1 MNKKALKTPFTQN
14 APALPVEKNYINKNE
29 LTIVE
34 ARKLLPDNL
43 KHLDLNLRE
52 YKFLA
57 VYCSN
62 NFNAEEA
69 VKKAGYVERT
79 QAKYRAIAYT
89 LLQRKKI
96 VEAIRIYID
105 TIIQP
110 YRDRLEL
117 ELLNVYY
124 RRAMYTIDKFYD
136 NDGKPLPI
144 KEIDKDYICCI
155 DDVKYVKVTGSN
167 TVIPAYQLPNRD
179 LALQALYRFV
189 TGQDVTS
196 SNILPEDAKK
206 KIQNIYQTVIK
217 ADKINIKP
225 KNVRQI
231 TPLKHED

>member
-1 MNKKALKTPFTQN
+1 MNKKALNSPFTTN
-14 APALPVEKNYINKNE
+14 PPAIPHEPNYINKNE
-29 LTIVE
+29 LTITE

-43 KHLDLNLRE
+43 KHLDINPRE

-62 NFNAEEA
+62 NFNAEDA
-69 VKKAGYVERT
+69 VEKAGYVERNK
-79 QAKYRAIAYT
+79 AGYRAIAYS
-89 LLQRKKI
+89 LLQRKEI
-96 VEAIRIYID
+96 VDAIKIYID

-124 RRAMYTIDKFYD
+124 RRATYTIDKFYD
-136 NDGKPLPI
+136 DRGNPLLL

-155 DDVKYVKVTGSN
+155 DDIKYVKITGTQ
-167 TVIPAYQLPNRD
+167 TVISAYQLPNRD

-189 TGQDVTS
+189 TGQDLNTS
-196 SNILPEDAKK
+196 PTLPEDAKK

-217 ADKINIKP
+217 ANKINIKP
-225 KNVRQI
+225 QNIKKRTEIKDV
-231 TPLKHED
+231 

>member
-1 MNKKALKTPFTQN
+1 MNKKAKSSPFTQP
-14 APALPVEKNYINKNE
+14 APALAVEKNYINKQE
-29 LTIVE
+29 LTITE
-34 ARKLLPDNL
+34 ARKLLPENL
-43 KHLDLNLRE
+43 KHLDINPRE

-69 VKKAGYVERT
+69 VEKAGYVERT
-79 QAKYRAIAYT
+79 RAGYRAIAYS
-89 LLQRKKI
+89 LLQRKEI
-96 VEAIRIYID
+96 IEAIKIYID

-110 YRDRLEL
+110 YKDRLEL

-136 NDGKPLPI
+136 DKGNPLPL
-144 KEIDKDYICCI
+144 KEIDKDFICCI
-155 DDVKYVKVTGSN
+155 DDIKYVKVTGSQ

-196 SNILPEDAKK
+196 TNILPDDAKK
-206 KIQNIYQTVIK
+206 RIQNIYQTVIK

-225 KNVRQI
+225 KNIKKR
-231 TPLKHED
+231 TTE

>member
-1 MNKKALKTPFTQN
+1 MNKKALNSPFTQN
-14 APALPVEKNYINKNE
+14 PPAIPHEPNYINKNE
-29 LTIVE
+29 LTITE

-43 KHLDLNLRE
+43 KHLDINPRE

-62 NFNAEEA
+62 NFNAEDA
-69 VKKAGYVERT
+69 VEKAGYVERNK
-79 QAKYRAIAYT
+79 AGYRAIAYS
-89 LLQRKKI
+89 LLQRKEI
-96 VEAIRIYID
+96 VDAIKIYID

-124 RRAMYTIDKFYD
+124 RRATYTIDKFYD
-136 NDGKPLPI
+136 DRGNPLLL

-155 DDVKYVKVTGSN
+155 DDIKYVKITGTQ

-189 TGQDVTS
+189 TGQDLNTS
-196 SNILPEDAKK
+196 PTLPEDAKK

-217 ADKINIKP
+217 ANKINIKP
-225 KNVRQI
+225 QNIKKRTEIKDV
-231 TPLKHED
+231 

>member
-1 MNKKALKTPFTQN
+1 MNKKALNSPFTTN
-14 APALPVEKNYINKNE
+14 PPAIPHEPNYINKNE
-29 LTIVE
+29 LTITE

-43 KHLDLNLRE
+43 KHLDINPRE

-62 NFNAEEA
+62 NFNAEDA
-69 VKKAGYVERT
+69 VEKAGYVERNK
-79 QAKYRAIAYT
+79 AGYRAIAYS
-89 LLQRKKI
+89 LLQRKEI
-96 VEAIRIYID
+96 VDAIKIYID

-124 RRAMYTIDKFYD
+124 RRATYTIDKFYD
-136 NDGKPLPI
+136 DRGNPLLL

-155 DDVKYVKVTGSN
+155 DDIKYVKITGTQ

-189 TGQDVTS
+189 TGQDLNTS
-196 SNILPEDAKK
+196 PTLPEDAKK

-217 ADKINIKP
+217 ANKVNIKP
-225 KNVRQI
+225 QNIKKRTDIKDV
-231 TPLKHED
+231 

>member
-1 MNKKALKTPFTQN
+1 MNKKALNSPFTKN
-14 APALPVEKNYINKNE
+14 PPAIPHEPNYINKNE
-29 LTIVE
+29 LTITE

-43 KHLDLNLRE
+43 KHLDINPRE

-62 NFNAEEA
+62 NFNAEDA
-69 VKKAGYVERT
+69 VEKAGYVERNK
-79 QAKYRAIAYT
+79 AGYRAIAYS
-89 LLQRKKI
+89 LLQRKEI
-96 VEAIRIYID
+96 VDAIKIYID

-117 ELLNVYY
+117 ELLNMYY
-124 RRAMYTIDKFYD
+124 RRATYTIDKFYD
-136 NDGKPLPI
+136 DRGNPLLL

-155 DDVKYVKVTGSN
+155 DDIKYVKITGTQ

-189 TGQDVTS
+189 TGQDLNTS
-196 SNILPEDAKK
+196 PTLPEDVKK

-217 ADKINIKP
+217 ANKVNIKP
-225 KNVRQI
+225 QNIKKRTEI
-231 TPLKHED
+231 KDE

>member
-1 MNKKALKTPFTQN
+1 MNKKALNSPFTTN
-14 APALPVEKNYINKNE
+14 PPAIPHEPNYINKNE
-29 LTIVE
+29 LTITE

-43 KHLDLNLRE
+43 KHLDINPRE

-62 NFNAEEA
+62 NFNAEDA
-69 VKKAGYVERT
+69 VEKAGYVERNK
-79 QAKYRAIAYT
+79 AGYRAIAYS
-89 LLQRKKI
+89 LLQRKEI
-96 VEAIRIYID
+96 VDAIKIYID

-124 RRAMYTIDKFYD
+124 RRATYTIDKFYD
-136 NDGKPLPI
+136 DRGNPLLL

-155 DDVKYVKVTGSN
+155 DDIKYVKITGTQ

-189 TGQDVTS
+189 TGQDLNTTPT
-196 SNILPEDAKK
+196 LPEDAKK

-217 ADKINIKP
+217 ANKVNIKP
-225 KNVRQI
+225 QNIKKRTEIKDV
-231 TPLKHED
+231 